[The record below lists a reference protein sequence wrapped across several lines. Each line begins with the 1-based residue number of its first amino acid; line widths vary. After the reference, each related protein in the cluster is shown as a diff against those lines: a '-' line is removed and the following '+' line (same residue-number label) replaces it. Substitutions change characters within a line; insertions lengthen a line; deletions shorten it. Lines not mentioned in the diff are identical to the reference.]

1 MSGHATT
8 FTALL
13 SHCVDRD
20 IKGVMLQP
28 TRIRC
33 TRALFCIVVFSSHAP
48 WTHAQAHQSMSQGVL
63 VHRQASGN
71 VPEAP
76 DVGFSAPIQGHV
88 VSIVDTGAV
97 GDNTTL
103 NTLAIQRAVERCWQ
117 EAPNGCT
124 VLVPPGAYRT
134 ASIALRS
141 NQRLHIAANA
151 GLYGSADPRDYTISL
166 QWFGGHQG
174 YNFNALLFV
183 HNASNVSVTGAN
195 TNTPDTSGN
204 ASIVD
209 GVGWT
214 WWCQAGCTPLHQA
227 WCDAFNPNNATL
239 PTGMLPEPRGAGR
252 PRLVNV
258 YNSTGVT
265 LAGFTAQNSPQ
276 WTIHVQNSRDIVV
289 ANMTVLSPRAVGNT
303 DGVDPESSQDVV
315 VTDTHID
322 VGDDGVSIKSYNIT
336 IDGIN
341 TMVPCT
347 RVTMR
352 RLVIRSRNWCIGS
365 GTFGGVSDVLF
376 EDSVVGGSGPVP
388 WAFKFKSH
396 DYFPGPIE
404 NITVRRITVGDV
416 GATPWMYP
424 KGTFGTFQLGLTYG
438 DHPPPHGGPGGYPVA
453 RNITFEDISVASS
466 DTPGSITGLK
476 DSCFEHLTLR
486 NVTFSVTTSP
496 DWHCSNV
503 QTSTLV
509 SSGVKPPLT
518 GCSGP
523 CSAS

>member
-1 MSGHATT
+1 MSRPPRVKFARV
-8 FTALL
+8 LV
-13 SHCVDRD
+13 CV
-20 IKGVMLQP
+20 
-28 TRIRC
+28 
-33 TRALFCIVVFSSHAP
+33 VVFSSHA
-48 WTHAQAHQSMSQGVL
+48 HAQARQRVTGPGSVSRHHQQHLPRDAVL
-63 VHRQASGN
+63 LKSVA
-71 VPEAP
+71 ALA
-76 DVGFSAPIQGHV
+76 DVGNSAPIQGHV

-97 GDNTTL
+97 GDNTTI
-103 NTLAIQRAVERCWQ
+103 NTVAIQRAIDRCWQ
-117 EAPNGCT
+117 ESPNGCT

-134 ASIALRS
+134 ASITLRS

-174 YNFNALLFV
+174 YNFNALVFV
-183 HNASNVSVTGAN
+183 HNVSNVSVTGAN
-195 TNTPDTSGN
+195 TNTPDTPGN
-204 ASIVD
+204 ASIID

-227 WCDAFNPNNATL
+227 WCDAFNPNNASL
-239 PTGMLPEPRGAGR
+239 PTGMLPEPRGTGR

-258 YNSTGVT
+258 YNSTSVT
-265 LAGFTAQNSPQ
+265 LAGFTTQNSPQ
-276 WTIHVQNSRDIVV
+276 WTIHVQNSRDVVV

-303 DGVDPESSQDVV
+303 DGVDPESSQDVI

-336 IDGIN
+336 IDGVN

-376 EDSVVGGSGPVP
+376 EDSVVGGPNMTVP

-404 NITVRRITVGDV
+404 NVMVRRITVGDV

-438 DHPPPHGGPGGYPVA
+438 DQPPPHGSPSGYPVA
-453 RNITFEDISVASS
+453 RNITFEDITVASS
-466 DTPGSITGLK
+466 DTPGSITGLH

-486 NVTFSVTTSP
+486 NITFGVTRSL

-509 SSGVKPPLT
+509 SSGVKPPLS

-523 CSAS
+523 CSSSRSAYMPR